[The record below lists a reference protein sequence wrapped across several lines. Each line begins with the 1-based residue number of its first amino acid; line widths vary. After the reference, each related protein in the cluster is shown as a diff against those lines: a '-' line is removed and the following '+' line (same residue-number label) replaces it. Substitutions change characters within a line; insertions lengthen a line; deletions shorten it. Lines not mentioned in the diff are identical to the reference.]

1 MLVCGERQQDEA
13 NTATNTA
20 TNTDPIP
27 NQAHPQ
33 MWLEINH
40 KNLNVSYPNIQNRDN
55 NNNDSRMLWFK
66 RNKNT

>member
-1 MLVCGERQQDEA
+1 MLISLFSMNLFVCMLENLIMLVCGERQQDEA

-33 MWLEINH
+33 M
-40 KNLNVSYPNIQNRDN
+40 
-55 NNNDSRMLWFK
+55 
-66 RNKNT
+66 